1 MKYLTHFFVIT
12 VMFTL
17 SVSSVNASFPPKS
30 MVLIQSA
37 VKKAASNRQVPSSLY
52 CPTYCYH
59 PTNDYAR
66 LSSWCKSQYWCKQY
80 SNSYSGYNNYYRS
93 SYSSCPYYC
102 WDTRRDFQRM
112 KQWCYSQSLC
122 ASSNTM
128 SPQTLLNRNYSIR
141 NYTWAKVGAEIRF
154 SIQTHGTDY
163 TWKVSGLP
171 RGATF
176 DEDSLTFIWKPKSWD
191 VGRHYMTFT
200 VSDGKTKASK
210 SIMLKIREEWETFF
224 LPGISYTALF
234 PKKQSELGI
243 LHGISLKYVFLSW
256 IHRNEKRGPSHGRL
270 YFKLDIMDSTEKDQE
285 GLLYWAFGVD
295 LSFERNPKRPFLVPF
310 FGLEIGG
317 SYSNRLVPSETAED
331 GYEEIGGI
339 FHMTPTFGV
348 HLWTD
353 RNIFVTLTGGYTF
366 AVGDY
371 ERLSGWKVDLGIN
384 FTMW

>member
-1 MKYLTHFFVIT
+1 
-12 VMFTL
+12 
-17 SVSSVNASFPPKS
+17 
-30 MVLIQSA
+30 
-37 VKKAASNRQVPSSLY
+37 
-52 CPTYCYH
+52 
-59 PTNDYAR
+59 
-66 LSSWCKSQYWCKQY
+66 
-80 SNSYSGYNNYYRS
+80 
-93 SYSSCPYYC
+93 
-102 WDTRRDFQRM
+102 M